1 LTQVYTVATNALV
14 WYWFAGAVVVVA
26 FAAVEAYL
34 RMTRPR
40 GPAAYD

>member
-1 LTQVYTVATNALV
+1 M
-14 WYWFAGAVVVVA
+14 WYWLAGAVVVVA
-26 FAAVEAYL
+26 FAVAELYL